1 MSRSQKPSQ
10 DLTRRNLKIYE
21 AGKDP
26 KSISKNYIL
35 SIIEVNTGQLQ
46 SLGEGMMYTIYNP

>member
-1 MSRSQKPSQ
+1 M
-10 DLTRRNLKIYE
+10 YE

-35 SIIEVNTGQLQ
+35 SIIEVNKGQLQ
-46 SLGEGMMYTIYNP
+46 SLGEGMMYTIYNPWKGEDEIK

>member
-1 MSRSQKPSQ
+1 M
-10 DLTRRNLKIYE
+10 YG

-46 SLGEGMMYTIYNP
+46 YLGGGMMYTIYNP